1 MHFHHPTKVRLQ
13 TYWNM
18 RCINKYDR
26 IYIPVFYW
34 NIAFQ
39 NRLLIDH
46 ELEYQQ
52 KKFLFHGILLQEEE
66 LIAKENLQ
74 NDDGK

>member
-1 MHFHHPTKVRLQ
+1 
-13 TYWNM
+13 M

-46 ELEYQQ
+46 ELEYQ
-52 KKFLFHGILLQEEE
+52 
-66 LIAKENLQ
+66 
-74 NDDGK
+74 